1 MSEKNIN
8 IMLAGYVDG
17 ELTQDEM
24 LLFESYLKDDPE
36 LRKELETFRKL
47 KEITG
52 AMKYADIPE
61 SVWDG
66 YWASV
71 YKRMER
77 GFGWILMS
85 ISVVLFAAIGCYY
98 LFLDFFLNPETSIII
113 KIAVGTGL
121 LGLIVMLVSIV
132 REHLFAYKRDRY
144 HEVKR

>member
-8 IMLAGYVDG
+8 VMLSGYVDG

-24 LLFESYLKDDPE
+24 MLFESHLKSDPE
-36 LRKELETFRKL
+36 LRKELETFKKL

-61 SVWDG
+61 SVWVG

-98 LFLDFFLNPETSIII
+98 MFLDFFLSPDTSIIL

-121 LGLIVMLVSIV
+121 LGLIVMLVSII
-132 REHLFAYKRDRY
+132 REHLFAFKRDRY

>member
-8 IMLAGYVDG
+8 VMLSGYVDG
-17 ELTQDEM
+17 ELTQDER
-24 LLFESYLKDDPE
+24 LLFESHLKNDPE
-36 LRKELETFRKL
+36 LRKELETFKKL

-61 SVWDG
+61 SVWEG

-71 YKRMER
+71 YKRLER

-98 LFLDFFLNPETSIII
+98 LLLDFFMDPATSIFL
-113 KIAVGTGL
+113 KVAVGTGL
-121 LGLIVMLVSIV
+121 LGLIIMLVSIT
-132 REHLFAYKRDRY
+132 RERLFAVKHDRY
-144 HEVKR
+144 NEVKR

>member
-61 SVWDG
+61 SVWEG

>member
-1 MSEKNIN
+1 
-8 IMLAGYVDG
+8 
-17 ELTQDEM
+17 M

>member
-1 MSEKNIN
+1 
-8 IMLAGYVDG
+8 MLAGYVDG

-61 SVWDG
+61 SVWEG

>member
-1 MSEKNIN
+1 
-8 IMLAGYVDG
+8 MLAGYVDG